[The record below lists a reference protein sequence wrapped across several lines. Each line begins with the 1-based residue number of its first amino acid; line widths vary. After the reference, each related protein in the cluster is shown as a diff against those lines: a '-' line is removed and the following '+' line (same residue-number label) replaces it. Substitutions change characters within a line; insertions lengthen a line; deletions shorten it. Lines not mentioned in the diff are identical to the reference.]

1 MKKIIEKVVEFIRE
15 LPMNITILFVIA
27 FSTTFIGRVLGAG
40 LIAYLY
46 TLLKLDPW
54 ERYFDNRTFQIHLIL
69 ISFFSFISLW
79 ALGEKMNEGVQSQEE
94 WDQKQKERRR
104 SEELER
110 QLSSEIRRL

>member
-1 MKKIIEKVVEFIRE
+1 LVALKNQLNSSINHWLRF
-15 LPMNITILFVIA
+15 
-27 FSTTFIGRVLGAG
+27 LGP
-40 LIAYLY
+40 LQ
-46 TLLKLDPW
+46 
-54 ERYFDNRTFQIHLIL
+54 YFDNRNFQIHLIL

>member
-1 MKKIIEKVVEFIRE
+1 
-15 LPMNITILFVIA
+15 
-27 FSTTFIGRVLGAG
+27 
-40 LIAYLY
+40 
-46 TLLKLDPW
+46 
-54 ERYFDNRTFQIHLIL
+54 L